1 MRAGYTLNDT
11 TAASGR
17 FPKDSQ
23 ATFVRPYGQKGARA
37 TWRGLAVLA
46 ACVAALPG
54 QTPPASTVVVDTAN
68 RVAYQY
74 DNYDVTKFGTN
85 NGIVA
90 PQNIR
95 SPHPFLEEV
104 SYADVVAVNGKPAK
118 GTMVIK
124 SIVSINMDPVPG
136 PGKAIA
142 DITRGGMGHSVW
154 EIQTADGR
162 AVGTVITTWLS
173 GGTPPPGAPSTCT
186 AGNQGVVGGTGAF
199 LGVSGMVC
207 QASAPMVGASRTAS
221 VQEDPAGRRR
231 GPGGTNRYV
240 MQLISR
246 YVPEVMVEAG
256 QPAVFHADFSLVTA
270 GAPARPGER
279 LILMAT
285 GLGPTIPALE
295 PGEVFKQDALQ
306 PVSAPVEVV
315 FNGQAV
321 ETSNTVGW
329 PGTADR
335 FRVDF
340 TVPDGTAAGAATLRL
355 SAAWIQGATVRI
367 SVGR

>member
-1 MRAGYTLNDT
+1 MQAGYTLNDT

-17 FPKDSQ
+17 FPK
-23 ATFVRPYGQKGARA
+23 KGARA
-37 TWRGLAVLA
+37 VWRGLAVLT
-46 ACVAALPG
+46 ACAAALAG
-54 QTPPASTVVVDTAN
+54 QTPPVSTVVVDTAN
-68 RVAYQY
+68 RVGYQY
-74 DNYDVTKFGTN
+74 DSYDVAKFGTN
-85 NGIVA
+85 NGVAA

-104 SYADVVAVNGKPAK
+104 SLADVVAINGKPAK
-118 GTMVIK
+118 GNMVIK
-124 SIVSINMDPVPG
+124 TIAFFNMDTVPG
-136 PGKAIA
+136 TGKAIG
-142 DITRGGMGHSVW
+142 DITRTAIGHSVW

-162 AVGTVITTWLS
+162 AVGTVMTTWLS
-173 GGTPPPGAPSTCT
+173 GGTPPPGAPGACT
-186 AGNQGVVGGTGAF
+186 AGNQGVVGGTGAY

-207 QASAPMVGASRTAS
+207 QAPPPTVVAARSAS
-221 VQEDPAGRRR
+221 VQEDPGNRRR
-231 GPGGTNRYV
+231 NGGGTNRYV

-295 PGEVFKQDALQ
+295 PGDVFKQDALQ
-306 PVSAPVEVV
+306 PVSAPVEVM

-321 ETSNTVGW
+321 ETANTVGW